1 MASSLKAKLNRLK
14 NASEPRPEPA
24 VPPLMEHTAQFPVN
38 KQIYCLPEE
47 ALRRMDFDGPFDPEK
62 ALFLDTETTGLSG
75 GAGTVAFL
83 IGLGRIRGETLHVYQ
98 YLMPAYAA
106 EPMLLTRLAG
116 IARGCDTVVTFNGKS
131 FDVPLL
137 VSRHVMNRMDCPL
150 KDMRHLDLIHPAR
163 RAWKLRLKDCSLSN
177 LEEKVLSMHREH
189 DLPGCEVPER
199 YFSFLK
205 TGDAGLLTDIID
217 HNRQD
222 IATLATLLLRLAEA
236 YHAPAEQ
243 MSMLDVFSMGK
254 VLEKQGETREA
265 GKCYRLAAQRQ
276 ALTDAARL
284 SEVKCAPMANRNLSL
299 LLRRSGEKSEAEK
312 VWQEMVRRRQ
322 MGAFPYVELAKLRE
336 HRDRNYEEAL
346 HFSERALELC
356 AEEER
361 AAIEKRISRL
371 QRRLNLQKQSQED

>member
-14 NASEPRPEPA
+14 NAAEPRPEPS
-24 VPPLMEHTAQFPVN
+24 VPRLMEHTAQFPADDR
-38 KQIYCLPEE
+38 IYCLSEE
-47 ALRRMDFDGPFDPEK
+47 ALRRMDFDGPFHPEK

-83 IGLGRIRGETLHVYQ
+83 IGLGRIHAGTLTVYQ
-98 YLMPAYAA
+98 YLMPSYAA
-106 EPMLLTRLAG
+106 EPMLLEKLAE

-137 VSRHVMNRMDCPL
+137 ISRHVMNRMECPVQH
-150 KDMRHLDLIHPAR
+150 MRHLDLIHPAR

-189 DLPGCEVPER
+189 DLPGSEVPER

-205 TGDAGLLTDIID
+205 TGDARLLTDIID

-222 IATLATLLLRLAEA
+222 IATLATLLVRLAGVYA
-236 YHAPAEQ
+236 APAEQ

-254 VLEKQGETREA
+254 VLEKQGETCEA

-276 ALTDAARL
+276 ALTDTARL

-299 LLRRSGEKSEAEK
+299 LLRKSGEKSEAEK
-312 VWQEMVRRRQ
+312 VWQEMIRRRQ
-322 MGAFPYVELAKLRE
+322 MGAFPYVELAKLKE
-336 HRDRNYEEAL
+336 HRDRNYDEAL
-346 HFSERALELC
+346 RLSQQALGLC
-356 AEEER
+356 EDEER
-361 AAIEKRISRL
+361 ASIEKRISRL
-371 QRRLNLQKQSQED
+371 QRRLNLQNQPQED